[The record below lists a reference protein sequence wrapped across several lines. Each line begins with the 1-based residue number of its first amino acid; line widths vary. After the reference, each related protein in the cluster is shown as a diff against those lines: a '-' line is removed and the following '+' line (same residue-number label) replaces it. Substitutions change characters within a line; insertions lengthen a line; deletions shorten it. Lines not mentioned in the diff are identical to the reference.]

1 MILGSRN
8 KRWLNLVAS
17 DNQGRKH
24 DLPAGPKPQESRTKP
39 PPLPRRPTH
48 GLPIL
53 TIVLKL
59 YTVPLGWDSEPVSS
73 YMKINDEDDDDGVK
87 DSPRQYP
94 ERCVA
99 RFIIVAPFSYIHI
112 VLIVPTPKILLHY
125 YDILN
130 LLIQQ
135 KPNHHS
141 TLVGIATL

>member
-1 MILGSRN
+1 MMKTMMMGSR
-8 KRWLNLVAS
+8 
-17 DNQGRKH
+17 
-24 DLPAGPKPQESRTKP
+24 TP
-39 PPLPRRPTH
+39 PVN
-48 GLPIL
+48 IL
-53 TIVLKL
+53 
-59 YTVPLGWDSEPVSS
+59 
-73 YMKINDEDDDDGVK
+73 
-87 DSPRQYP
+87 